1 VLGEARDEMEDEELD
16 EVVVMVWFGLSVEVV
31 KRRCGLTGSGSEKS
45 MRFVLFLGLI
55 VKKAVRN

>member
-1 VLGEARDEMEDEELD
+1 MEDEELD
-16 EVVVMVWFGLSVEVV
+16 EVVVMVWFGLLSVEVV
-31 KRRCGLTGSGSEKS
+31 KRRCGLTGAGSEKS